1 MVQKRN
7 MVLIAKEKEL
17 EVLLMGLSQLS
28 EILALYIKVVSC

>member
-17 EVLLMGLSQLS
+17 EVLLMVMGLSQLS
-28 EILALYIKVVSC
+28 EIIYLLSILK

>member
-28 EILALYIKVVSC
+28 EIIYLLSILK